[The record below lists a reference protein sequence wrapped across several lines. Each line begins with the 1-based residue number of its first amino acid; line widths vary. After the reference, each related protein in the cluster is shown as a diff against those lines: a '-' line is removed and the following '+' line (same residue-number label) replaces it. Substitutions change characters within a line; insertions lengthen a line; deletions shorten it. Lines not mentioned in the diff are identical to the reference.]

1 MVHNKEYEQMP
12 KQLSHEDQERVLYLR
27 ILDAIWKYETQP
39 DPGVVFT
46 VLINHLVALWSCV
59 RAEDR
64 KDMAETLT
72 QHIPGMLANAESNA
86 THGPVPR
93 Q

>member
-1 MVHNKEYEQMP
+1 MTNEEDEK
-12 KQLSHEDQERVLYLR
+12 DQERALYVR
-27 ILDAIWKYETQP
+27 ILDAIWKHETQP

-64 KDMAETLT
+64 KDMAEMLT